1 MEYERLL
8 CEICSNVCVCV
19 LCVCVRE
26 PGTRYFH
33 SLKPEFAR
41 LAERERERE
50 LVIHDFQLWT
60 QPWHNYTPSPY
71 TNYPHLS
78 SNTYTIT
85 HPICWK
91 TLIRHRQLRLH

>member
-1 MEYERLL
+1 MSMEYERLL

-50 LVIHDFQLWT
+50 RE
-60 QPWHNYTPSPY
+60 S
-71 TNYPHLS
+71 
-78 SNTYTIT
+78 
-85 HPICWK
+85 
-91 TLIRHRQLRLH
+91 